1 MTSNNLAISY
11 GGDAKDFTFHTEI
24 DIKSSVTDAL
34 VPITSGN
41 SSESGPAFTWA
52 KVAATGMAHIST
64 TTSVLGVPLV
74 FGFPM
79 DEQYGS
85 QTAVLYICAGDSLK
99 MAEYPSRW
107 RGSMLNLRRA

>member
-1 MTSNNLAISY
+1 MTSNISAISY

-34 VPITSGN
+34 VLITSGN
-41 SSESGPAFTWA
+41 LLELGLAFTWTN
-52 KVAATGMAHIST
+52 VAATGMVHIST

-79 DEQYGS
+79 DDQYGS
-85 QTAVLYICAGDSLK
+85 QTTLL
-99 MAEYPSRW
+99 
-107 RGSMLNLRRA
+107 